1 MDEAL
6 DIDWSTWSLSELDL
20 GTWDRSGCRGWGSD
34 IVEEYASGIAGLIN
48 VRWDVRNDRGAVL
61 LVS

>member
-20 GTWDRSGCRGWGSD
+20 GTWDISGGNID
-34 IVEEYASGIAGLIN
+34 TVEEYAFGIAGLIN